1 MRRRHQRGIVS
12 PSNLREVYAYPGEQ
26 AAKFM
31 IDPSESPGIDQ
42 VEMRMTNSDGLPMDF
57 SFKRWGTKLN
67 LSFLID
73 ERTPDGVAI
82 VDVTLRGRSIG
93 EVRERFDCWIIK

>member
-1 MRRRHQRGIVS
+1 VRRRHQRGIVS
-12 PSNLREVYAYPGEQ
+12 PSNLMEVYAYPGDQ
-26 AAKFM
+26 SVKFI

-42 VEMRMTNSDGLPMDF
+42 VEVRMTNSDGRPMDL

-67 LSFLID
+67 VSFTID

-82 VDVTLRGRSIG
+82 VDVVLRGRVIG
-93 EVRERFDCWIIK
+93 EVRERFDFWVIK